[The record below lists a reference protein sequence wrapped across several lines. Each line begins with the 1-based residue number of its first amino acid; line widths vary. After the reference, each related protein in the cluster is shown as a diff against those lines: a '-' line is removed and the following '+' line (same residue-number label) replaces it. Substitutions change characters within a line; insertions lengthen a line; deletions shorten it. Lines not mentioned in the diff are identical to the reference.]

1 MPSAVDADE
10 FRKLLI
16 HNVCVTACELRRTI
30 ELARREQDGVPVDDE
45 AILEGINECLSQVGF
60 SVIRK
65 PRSNASS
72 GTDPWDR

>member
-1 MPSAVDADE
+1 MRLSDIEGIRRLREAMGEPPGDIYWHDRQVDVQMMAE
-10 FRKLLI
+10 
-16 HNVCVTACELRRTI
+16 
-30 ELARREQDGVPVDDE
+30 E